1 MNTHRLAEKFNESG
15 KTQLCIGPM
24 SLNCVNA
31 GIELAYEYDVELMFI
46 ASRRQIEC
54 SEFGGGYVNNWDTFS
69 FANYIRAK
77 DPKNKIVIAR
87 DHGGPW
93 QHPLE
98 WDKCKSIKE
107 AMESAKLSFSRD
119 IEAGF
124 QVIHIDP
131 VLNRNDQKPTT
142 EWVLDKIYELYI
154 YCLETAKKYDK
165 EILIEIGTE
174 EQGESPIVD
183 PSELEDLLEHIIHF
197 CESNNLQKPTFI
209 VVQTGT
215 KVMGMQNTGD
225 FPAEDSEIKHY
236 VEKYQFRRI
245 VDICEQWD
253 VKIKEHNADYL
264 SENSLRI
271 HPIVGIHAVNA
282 APEFGVV
289 ETNALLSVMERISAH
304 DELNEFI
311 QICLNSKKWTKWVIG
326 FNDISDLE
334 KTKICGHYLFSDEKV
349 IQIKDRVREK
359 FMAQF
364 NEDLDT
370 YLKDTVK
377 RSILKYMKCFNMVK

>member
-1 MNTHRLAEKFNESG
+1 
-15 KTQLCIGPM
+15 
-24 SLNCVNA
+24 
-31 GIELAYEYDVELMFI
+31 
-46 ASRRQIEC
+46 
-54 SEFGGGYVNNWDTFS
+54 
-69 FANYIRAK
+69 
-77 DPKNKIVIAR
+77 
-87 DHGGPW
+87 
-93 QHPLE
+93 
-98 WDKCKSIKE
+98 
-107 AMESAKLSFSRD
+107 MESAKLSFSRD